1 VSGRKRRPVRRV
13 SELLPGIAQQLGFE
27 EELRYARA
35 MASWQRLVEERVPAA
50 AGTSSLVE
58 IRPPLLVVSATDAG
72 TGQELHL
79 RSAELLDAFA
89 SAPGGQRLLEL
100 RVVVRGAPTGQS
112 GRSR

>member
-1 VSGRKRRPVRRV
+1 MRRV
-13 SELLPGIAQQLGFE
+13 GELLPGLAQQLGLE

-50 AGTSSLVE
+50 AGASSLVE
-58 IRPPLLVVSATDAG
+58 IRPPLLVVSAADAA

-79 RSAELLDAFA
+79 RSGELLDAFA

-100 RVVVRGAPTGQS
+100 RVVVQATLKGQS

>member
-1 VSGRKRRPVRRV
+1 MATRKRPVRRIG
-13 SELLPGIAQQLGFE
+13 ELLPGIAQQLGLE

-50 AGTSSLVE
+50 AGASSLIE
-58 IRPPLLVVSATDAG
+58 IRAPLLVVSATDAA

-89 SAPGGQRLLEL
+89 SVPGGQRLREL
-100 RVVVRGAPTGQS
+100 RVIVQVSPKGPS

>member
-1 VSGRKRRPVRRV
+1 VRRV
-13 SELLPGIAQQLGFE
+13 GELLPGLAQQLGLE
-27 EELRYARA
+27 EELRYART

-50 AGTSSLVE
+50 AGASSLVE
-58 IRPPLLVVSATDAG
+58 IRPPLLVISAADAV

-100 RVVVRGAPTGQS
+100 RVVVQATPKGQS
-112 GRSR
+112 RRSR